1 MHVFQKA
8 TNQRTRAINEQLVLR
23 TIYGRAPISR
33 AEVARVTGLTRTTVS
48 DVVDQL
54 LGSGLVEE
62 LGLGRST
69 GGKAPMLLQVPDDA
83 RHLIGIDVGDS
94 QLSGA
99 VVNLRG
105 EVCERLE
112 LPLDGRNGEQALSRL
127 EALLDGL
134 IATVER
140 PLLGIGIG
148 TPGLI
153 DTSAGIVRWAVNLD
167 WRELPLAER
176 LQQRHQLP
184 VHIAND
190 SHAAALAEFT
200 FGGHGQMRSMLVVK
214 VGRGIGAGVV
224 LNGALYQG
232 DGFGAGEIGHSS
244 VADNHRPCRCGSTG
258 CLETIASTRAVVQ
271 RARELAP
278 HAPESL
284 LHAVASPDG
293 ITFEDLVAAF
303 AGGDQLATE
312 IVTDAA
318 HHLGRSI
325 GALVGAFN
333 VQHIILVGE
342 MTVFGE
348 PWLAAI
354 RREAHR
360 SALALL
366 ADETSIELGR
376 LESNLVVLGA
386 AALLMT
392 RELGVSLGGAG

>member
-1 MHVFQKA
+1 
-8 TNQRTRAINEQLVLR
+8 
-23 TIYGRAPISR
+23 
-33 AEVARVTGLTRTTVS
+33 VAV
-48 DVVDQL
+48 
-54 LGSGLVEE
+54 
-62 LGLGRST
+62 
-69 GGKAPMLLQVPDDA
+69 
-83 RHLIGIDVGDS
+83 
-94 QLSGA
+94 
-99 VVNLRG
+99 
-105 EVCERLE
+105 
-112 LPLDGRNGEQALSRL
+112 
-127 EALLDGL
+127 
-134 IATVER
+134 
-140 PLLGIGIG
+140 
-148 TPGLI
+148 
-153 DTSAGIVRWAVNLD
+153 
-167 WRELPLAER
+167 
-176 LQQRHQLP
+176 
-184 VHIAND
+184 
-190 SHAAALAEFT
+190 
-200 FGGHGQMRSMLVVK
+200 
-214 VGRGIGAGVV
+214 
-224 LNGALYQG
+224 
-232 DGFGAGEIGHSS
+232 
-244 VADNHRPCRCGSTG
+244 NHRPCRCGSTG

-284 LHAVASPDG
+284 LHAVTSPDG
-293 ITFEDLVAAF
+293 ITFDDLVAAF
-303 AGGDQLATE
+303 ARGDQLATE